1 MLQLWGDGVRKNSRR
16 SFATAFVLGV
26 SLLGIA
32 CPAQSTENSP
42 AQVAPGVFDF
52 AEGRDPLVF
61 LDGAW
66 RFHLGDD
73 PDGKKGWADPNFD
86 DSAWPLI
93 HNGEGW
99 TAQGFHDTDG
109 TAWYRAKVLIPAGM
123 DPLSVYVVWIN
134 DSSEIFAD
142 GRLIGSFGGLPPH
155 PYANYS
161 QLRRAYPLPQQSS
174 ADGYTVSL
182 AIRVWRW
189 PHWAA
194 YDDGG
199 VGVIGVG
206 ESRLIEEH
214 LATYTRSDAWGNVNH
229 ILLITLEG
237 LATLAALAL
246 FSLRRGE
253 REYLWF
259 ALAFFFTVAAECT
272 SIFGD
277 FHPIG
282 MKEMDVVRTSLHA
295 CGHLAEI
302 AFYFTLLRG
311 KRNWLFWTAIT
322 SIAAEV
328 ILLVPL
334 SLEYGNYTTWNLVH
348 ILLDFPIR
356 IWILTILFQ
365 RTRTGLP
372 DARLL
377 FFPVVL
383 QQTVEILDQAFIVGT
398 TMGIPNVA
406 PRWFEVVSEWPF
418 TFSVDNATDALFLLA
433 MIAIFIYRFNRASR
447 QREQLSNELEAARI
461 VQQVMI
467 PEEIPHIPGYS
478 IDSVYEPFGEVGGDF
493 FHDLVNNERRCA
505 DRNWR
510 CIREGNASRNDGVD
524 AGGDAAHPGALYA
537 EPKGNTGRDER
548 TRGSALEWRIH
559 YLPHSAR
566 RSRRHADHRQCRA
579 HSALSEWVGTKGRIQ
594 FAAWP
599 RRRVKLPRIEVSALA
614 EFPTHSGH

>member
-229 ILLITLEG
+229 ILLIALEG

-493 FHDLVNNERRCA
+493 FQIWPTTN
-505 DRNWR
+505 
-510 CIREGNASRNDGVD
+510 G
-524 AGGDAAHPGALYA
+524 GALIVI
-537 EPKGNTGRDER
+537 GDVSGRECQ
-548 TRGSALEWRIH
+548 
-559 YLPHSAR
+559 P
-566 RSRRHADHRQCRA
+566 Q
-579 HSALSEWVGTKGRIQ
+579 
-594 FAAWP
+594 
-599 RRRVKLPRIEVSALA
+599 
-614 EFPTHSGH
+614 